1 MRSGRHRD
9 HRHHRSPDRRFFDAL
24 APKTDRVDPFALPPL
39 SHVQEGPQLL
49 ENADPDQLTSETLHE
64 DLECFVR
71 VQRRFEAL
79 AARWLAAIDRRHQAD
94 PPQYE
99 DRLQFWLQEKFN
111 LSQNAASGQ
120 LRTARQLEQLPR
132 TARAFGEGKLSSQQV
147 SVICQAMGQ
156 LHRTQ
161 LDPAETESALLDGA
175 LEMDPQELMQHWL
188 HLRYQDDQEAGEE
201 AEDDLCRRR
210 WIRLRRGWNDC
221 FRLEGMLDPVGG
233 SALKTVLQ
241 SLAKT
246 YPREEGRY
254 PVNYQADALIGLATD
269 RLDAGDLPEQGG
281 EKPHLMLVA
290 ELSTLKLEPGSPMA
304 QLDWGPLVTGET
316 ARRLSCD
323 ASVTPVLM
331 NEEREI
337 LHVGKRTRTSSRHRR
352 RELNLRDQHCQAP
365 GCTVPADRCTIHHVV
380 HWADGG
386 SDQLSNLRLVCGR
399 HHALLHPENARFRQ
413 GAGLQRSAP

>member
-1 MRSGRHRD
+1 MRSGRPR
-9 HRHHRSPDRRFFDAL
+9 RHHSNELRPATSE
-24 APKTDRVDPFALPPL
+24 RVDPFSLPPL
-39 SHVQEGPQLL
+39 SHVQEGLQLL
-49 ENADPDQLTSETLHE
+49 ENADPDQLTSETLRE

-79 AARWLAAIDRRHQAD
+79 TARWLAAIDRRHQAD

-99 DRLQFWLQEKFN
+99 DQLQFWLQEKFN
-111 LSQNAASGQ
+111 LSQSAANGQ
-120 LRTARQLEQLPR
+120 IRTARQLEQLPR
-132 TARAFGEGKLSSQQV
+132 TAKAFSEGELSSQQV

-156 LHRTQ
+156 LHQTQ

-188 HLRYQDDQEAGEE
+188 QLRYQGDQEAGEE
-201 AEDDLCRRR
+201 AEDDLRRRR
-210 WIRLRRGWNDC
+210 WIRLQRGWNDC
-221 FRLEGMLDPVGG
+221 FRIEGMLDPVGG

-241 SLAKT
+241 SLAKS

-254 PVNYQADALIGLATD
+254 PANYQADALIGLATD
-269 RLDAGDLPEQGG
+269 RLDAGDLPQQGG
-281 EKPHLMLVA
+281 ERPHLMLVA

-323 ASVTPVLM
+323 ASISPVLVDQQG
-331 NEEREI
+331 EI
-337 LHVGKRTRTSSRHRR
+337 IHVGKRKRTISSRRR
-352 RELNLRDQHCQAP
+352 RELNLRDRNCQGP
-365 GCTVPADRCTIHHVV
+365 GCDMPAHRCTPHHIE

-386 SDQLSNLRLVCGR
+386 SDELSNLRLLCGR
-399 HHALLHPENARFRQ
+399 HHALLHPENARFRR
-413 GAGLQRSAP
+413 GAGRQRSAP